1 MSSPGAAPRAAVS
14 TSPARAEASR
24 KNGAKS
30 RGPKTA
36 EGRAHSARN
45 ALKHGLRAEKYVV
58 LPDED
63 AAEFAAV
70 EAALIDEL
78 APAGVLQRILAGRIA
93 RASWRLMRVERL
105 EVELFEQC
113 HFPGGG
119 PGLALIRDGNGTRS
133 FETLLRYRGAAL
145 AEFMRSLRTLKA
157 LQAEARACAAV
168 GAVAPAPAR
177 APVRLAALRPTF
189 PAPSPEPRT
198 AREADPNEPESC
210 TSPRRPGERANP
222 GGAPRVSDPSP
233 ARPLPRPLPTPG
245 APVLCGQPI
254 EPEARHLVGSAPP
267 PIANAARPEQSWRTP
282 GAPRA

>member
-1 MSSPGAAPRAAVS
+1 MSSPGAAPRAAVT
-14 TSPARAEASR
+14 TSSARAEASR

-36 EGRAHSARN
+36 EGRARSAQN

-58 LPDED
+58 LADED
-63 AAEFAAV
+63 AAAFAAL
-70 EAALIDEL
+70 EAALTEEL
-78 APAGVLQRILAGRIA
+78 SPEGDLQSILVRRIA
-93 RASWRLMRVERL
+93 RATWRLDRAERL
-105 EVELFEQC
+105 EAELFEERRYQDA
-113 HFPGGG
+113 G

-177 APVRLAALRPTF
+177 APVRLAAVRRTS
-189 PAPSPEPRT
+189 PAPSPDPRT

-210 TSPRRPGERANP
+210 ANPRRPNDRANP

-233 ARPLPRPLPTPG
+233 ARRLPRPLPTPG
-245 APVLCGQPI
+245 APALRAQSI

-267 PIANAARPEQSWRTP
+267 PISNAARPEQSWRTP